1 MASEHI
7 AASMP
12 REGLQL
18 ARDRIDR
25 LLEDDPLIGTVPHLP
40 DDTLELVTCCMNA
53 IADVTQRRRTLDN
66 EQPTERVEIVGQC
79 EY

>member
-1 MASEHI
+1 
-7 AASMP
+7 
-12 REGLQL
+12 
-18 ARDRIDR
+18 
-25 LLEDDPLIGTVPHLP
+25 
-40 DDTLELVTCCMNA
+40 MNA